1 MDMVV
6 AAEDILVVVV
16 VISVVVHLEMEEEV
30 PTIHPVLIQQA
41 LKAREK
47 AMVKQLSLFGR
58 ISYINQNNSPPSSWV
73 FYL

>member
-16 VISVVVHLEMEEEV
+16 VISVVVHLEMEEEEV

-47 AMVKQLSLFGR
+47 AMVKQLSLF
-58 ISYINQNNSPPSSWV
+58 S
-73 FYL
+73 

>member
-16 VISVVVHLEMEEEV
+16 VLSVVVRLEMEEEEV

-47 AMVKQLSLFGR
+47 AMVK
-58 ISYINQNNSPPSSWV
+58 
-73 FYL
+73 